1 MGTTEH
7 PRDAAGRRLYPLRIT
22 PTTVILVPKK
32 KCTPEYAEWYRKNRM
47 GINIKPTTL
56 TR

>member
-1 MGTTEH
+1 MGTTKH

-22 PTTVILVPKK
+22 PTKVILVPKK